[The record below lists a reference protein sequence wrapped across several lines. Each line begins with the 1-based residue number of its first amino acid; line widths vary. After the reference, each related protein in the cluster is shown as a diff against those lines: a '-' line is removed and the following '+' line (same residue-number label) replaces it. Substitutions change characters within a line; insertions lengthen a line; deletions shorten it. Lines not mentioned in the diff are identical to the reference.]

1 MQILVS
7 VDVLFCINQINK
19 HTGKYFDKNN
29 RSLAKKCRSFPLCF
43 EFYWRGKFWFG
54 RQSCTFSLIG
64 HRNSSGPMQVSFMS
78 VNANFC
84 QPNFC
89 HRTDELSSVLFHEQH
104 CEKFKSEFKCIKSI
118 HTFDLLCIISSNVS
132 ELKTKIGRATQTKPK
147 TRAKKTRYNNS
158 FHRTETFQS
167 VKCVAWK

>member
-7 VDVLFCINQINK
+7 VDVLFCINQINTQGNILIK
-19 HTGKYFDKNN
+19 TIDVWRKNDDF
-29 RSLAKKCRSFPLCF
+29 FPLCF

-64 HRNSSGPMQVSFMS
+64 HRNSCGSMQVSFRS

-89 HRTDELSSVLFHEQH
+89 HRTGELSSVLFHGQH

-118 HTFDLLCIISSNVS
+118 HTFDLLCIMSSNVS
-132 ELKTKIGRATQTKPK
+132 EVKTKIGRATQTKPK